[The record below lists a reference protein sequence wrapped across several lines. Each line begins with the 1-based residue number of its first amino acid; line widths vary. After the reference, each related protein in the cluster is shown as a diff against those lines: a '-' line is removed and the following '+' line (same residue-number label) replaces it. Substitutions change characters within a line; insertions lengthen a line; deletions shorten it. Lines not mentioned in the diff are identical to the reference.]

1 MTKESGGRSTVSSRY
16 SYIRDGL
23 VVAEVALAFVLA
35 FGAAGVMREL
45 GRLARIDSGMITSNV
60 ITLHLTPRVPDHDY
74 YAIEERVAALPG
86 VRAAGFIQMVPL
98 QNWDWLG
105 DFHITGTPRENRPTV
120 ELRTVTP
127 GYFKAL
133 GIPVRGRVVTE
144 ADAVGEGACDP
155 DQRGARARAFSET
168 SIRSAARR
176 IAARSSGWSA
186 TSARRGSIARPFRRS
201 TRPVNRDAGI
211 ASDLGMSLI
220 VSTSG
225 SPEAIVPAVRAAVR
239 EVNPVL
245 AIFNVKTMDQVVSD
259 SLWEL
264 NLYRWLIGL
273 FAALALVLA
282 TIGLYG
288 VIWYGVSSRSREF
301 AVRLALGSDPAGLAR
316 LVLVRGA
323 RLATIGLV
331 LGAIGALSLLPLL
344 ERTPGERPSGR
355 HDVCRDFGLLMAIA
369 FCRVP
374 RTGAPRGRGEPRHGA
389 AARLAARLL
398 RPDSLGLL

>member
-1 MTKESGGRSTVSSRY
+1 
-16 SYIRDGL
+16 
-23 VVAEVALAFVLA
+23 
-35 FGAAGVMREL
+35 
-45 GRLARIDSGMITSNV
+45 MITSNV

-74 YAIEERVAALPG
+74 FAIEERVAALPG

-105 DFHITGTPRENRPTV
+105 DLHITGTPRENRPTV

-144 ADAVGEGACDP
+144 ADALGKAPAILINEAL
-155 DQRGARARAFSET
+155 ARAHFGDGDPIGRET
-168 SIRSAARR
+168 D
-176 IAARSSGWSA
+176 
-186 TSARRGSIARPFRRS
+186 RGTIVGVVGDVRQAGLDRPAV
-201 TRPVNRDAGI
+201 PEIYQAVNRDAGI
-211 ASDLGMSLI
+211 AADLGLSLI

-225 SPEAIVPAVRAAVR
+225 SPEAIVNAVRATVR

-273 FAALALVLA
+273 FAVLALVLA

-288 VIWYGVSSRSREF
+288 VILYGVSARSREF

-316 LVLVRGA
+316 LVLFRGRA
-323 RLATIGLV
+323 SRRSVSCWERLA
-331 LGAIGALSLLPLL
+331 
-344 ERTPGERPSGR
+344 R
-355 HDVCRDFGLLMAIA
+355 
-369 FCRVP
+369 
-374 RTGAPRGRGEPRHGA
+374 
-389 AARLAARLL
+389 
-398 RPDSLGLL
+398 